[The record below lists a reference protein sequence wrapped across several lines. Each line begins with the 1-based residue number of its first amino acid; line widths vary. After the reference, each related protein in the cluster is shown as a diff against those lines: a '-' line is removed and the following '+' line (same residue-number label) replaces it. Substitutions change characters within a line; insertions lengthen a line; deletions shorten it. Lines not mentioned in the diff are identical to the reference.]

1 MVSFLFFLKCLLP
14 TEKYIFS
21 KKQFRHFSM
30 YPYMDT
36 FGYKKTAKTAT
47 FSCSSCEFNCRN
59 KYNFSKHLL
68 TLKHTKTQ
76 EMIHLDTNGYI
87 ENAKNVYTC
96 ECGKVYKYSQGLSKH
111 KGICQ
116 VIISENTNN
125 IVNIVKQNQEFKDL
139 LLEQH
144 HLLVQQNKDN
154 KELQKQIIELT
165 KEGKII
171 NNTNTTNS
179 NNNTTNNKFNLQFF
193 LNEQCKDAMNIMDFV
208 KSLTLQLADLERV
221 GQIGYAEGISKV
233 FVKGLKDLDVFKRP
247 IHCSDLKREVLYVKD
262 KDAWEKENDE
272 NAKIKLAIKHIAHK
286 NVQQIPEWQQEN
298 PEYSDSQS
306 IISEKYMKI
315 VSHSMGGFTD
325 AEDDTNYNKIIKNVA
340 KEVVIEK

>member
-1 MVSFLFFLKCLLP
+1 
-14 TEKYIFS
+14 
-21 KKQFRHFSM
+21 M

-36 FGYKKTAKTAT
+36 FGYKKTAKTAKYICT
-47 FSCSSCEFNCRN
+47 TCAFKSGN
-59 KYNFSKHLL
+59 KTDYSKHLL
-68 TLKHTKTQ
+68 TRKHKKTQ
-76 EMIHLDTNGYI
+76 EMIHLDTIGCI
-87 ENAKNVYTC
+87 ENAKNAYTC

-154 KELQKQIIELT
+154 KELQKQIIELA

-171 NNTNTTNS
+171 NNTTNS

-221 GQIGYAEGISKV
+221 GQLGYAEGISKV
-233 FVKGLKDLDVFKRP
+233 FVNGLKELDVFKRP
-247 IHCSDLKREVLYVKD
+247 IHCSDLKREILYVKD

-315 VSHSMGGFTD
+315 VSHSMGGFTY

-340 KEVVIEK
+340 KEVVIQK